1 MFIRKSKIER
11 TESIGE
17 LPKGK
22 VSISMKG
29 EDIEGIWV
37 AIDEENK
44 VMYLLNHALMFYPMP
59 SWGMEL
65 PLTRGII
72 DLHKYRGDSI
82 DETDIT
88 VCEETYNHLKEFIGE
103 DDLFDHKRYIEFQNS
118 KSESKDD

>member
-11 TESIGE
+11 TGSIGE
-17 LPKGK
+17 LPKSK
-22 VSISMKG
+22 VRISMKG
-29 EDIEGIWV
+29 GDIEHIWV

-65 PLTRGII
+65 PLTRDTI

-88 VCEETYNHLKEFIGE
+88 MCEEAYNSLKEFIGE

-118 KSESKDD
+118 ISKSEDD